1 MDLKGLIQQKSKSQQ
16 LSNEAI
22 EFNFL
27 HLLPVTF
34 AFLQGHRSSLISRI
48 KVFPYPTLNL
58 TLVQLGLTNCL
69 DIPMKGYWMNLPVIL
84 STHYLRHWS
93 IFSVL
98 CLRVKLH
105 NPWNHG
111 TMFRWGQIQI
121 VPMPWN
127 TERKILLKQGPT
139 GPALLSRHV
148 KNPTFAVNKSPET
161 TCVFLITFRVQFNKV
176 AGKRNGR

>member
-27 HLLPVTF
+27 HLLPVTL

-98 CLRVKLH
+98 CLRVNLH

-161 TCVFLITFRVQFNKV
+161 TRVFLITFRVQFNKV